1 MSKIPFAAF
10 AVVALCSACNS
21 KPAQPQKDGA
31 TQSGL
36 AAVATKPTP
45 ELSVTEVATALRE
58 KRAIVVD
65 ANGPE
70 TRQKYGVVPGAVLL
84 SDHRS
89 YALTELPSD
98 KSKPLVFYCG
108 GTQCRASDAAASRA
122 ESAGY
127 ASVSVMREGIRGWV
141 SAGQPVAGVSKS

>member
-10 AVVALCSACNS
+10 AVVVVFCSACNS
-21 KPAQPQKDGA
+21 KSPPSRNEDTRAR
-31 TQSGL
+31 
-36 AAVATKPTP
+36 AAAATP
-45 ELSVTEVATALRE
+45 ELSITEVATALRE
-58 KRAIVVD
+58 KRATVVD

-98 KSKPLVFYCG
+98 KKQPLVFYCG

-122 ESAGY
+122 QSAGY
-127 ASVSVMREGIRGWV
+127 ASVSVMREGITGWV
-141 SAGQPVAGVSKS
+141 RAGQAVASAPKS